1 MQTAQHKEDPVP
13 PARAPNAQNGFCTPR
28 SSFCTPQNG
37 FCTPKTSFCTPQN
50 GSCTPQSGF
59 CTPQSGFCTPRSGF
73 CTPQS
78 GFCTQPR
85 AAHAHPRTLQSCA
98 VHTFEFADTR
108 SGILRAHAV
117 HTFLA
122 GRNLAES
129 QSRAPGA
136 TRNLD
141 FACKIHGFH
150 ADVARRSKKATRR
163 IAKCRFK
170 SRPACQS
177 KRPTLQNANVE
188 RRGPQPFTA
197 NEARRIL
204 YNTI

>member
-1 MQTAQHKEDPVP
+1 MVHHCSQKAGPTQRAGGENGNVSPSKCKRLSIKRIPFPQPGHPTRRMDS
-13 PARAPNAQNGFCTPR
+13 ARPEVV
-28 SSFCTPQNG
+28 S
-37 FCTPKTSFCTPQN
+37 
-50 GSCTPQSGF
+50 
-59 CTPQSGFCTPRSGF
+59 
-73 CTPQS
+73 
-78 GFCTQPR
+78 
-85 AAHAHPRTLQSCA
+85 AHPKVVSAHPKVSVCTRPGRQTD
-98 VHTFEFADTR
+98 TFEFADTR

-141 FACKIHGFH
+141 FVCKTHGFH

-188 RRGPQPFTA
+188 RRRPQPFTA
-197 NEARRIL
+197 NDARRIVTL
-204 YNTI
+204 KECYPMEMTSVVPP